1 LVETIDLQN
10 SVAVV
15 TGAGSGIGRA
25 TATILAKS
33 GADIVIPD
41 VNLQGAEQTAIE
53 IRKLGRRSLA
63 IKTDVSSASDV
74 ASMVAKVISEFS
86 KIDILVNNA
95 GIGTKTRKPFY
106 EQPESEWDKLLSVD
120 LKGTWLCAKAVTLE
134 MIKRKSGR
142 IVNISSI
149 AGKVAL
155 RLQSDYD
162 SAKAGVIRL
171 TEVMAME
178 LAPFSIAVNC
188 VCPGSVRTQATE
200 AVLYSDEAW
209 KQKMLTYIP
218 MGRPAEPEEIA
229 YAVLYLSS
237 PKLASYVT
245 GSTLV
250 VDGGWTAGNQIRDV

>member
-1 LVETIDLQN
+1 MVETIDLSG
-10 SVAVV
+10 SVAIV

-25 TATILAKS
+25 TALVLAHS
-33 GADIVIPD
+33 GADVVIPD
-41 VNLQGAEQTAIE
+41 VNLEGAEHTASE
-53 IRKLGRRSLA
+53 VRKLGRRAIA
-63 IKTDVSSASDV
+63 IKTDVSQASDIQG
-74 ASMVAKVISEFS
+74 MVGTVMDEFS
-86 KIDILVNNA
+86 QVDILVNNA

-106 EQPESEWDKLLSVD
+106 EQPESEWNEMLSVD
-120 LKGTWLCAKAVTLE
+120 LKGTWLCAKAVSLE
-134 MIKRKSGR
+134 MIKKKKGR

-178 LAPFSIAVNC
+178 LAPFGIAVNC

-200 AVLYSDEAW
+200 KVLYSDETW

-218 MGRPAEPEEIA
+218 MGRPAEPEEIG
-229 YAVLYLSS
+229 YAVLYLAS